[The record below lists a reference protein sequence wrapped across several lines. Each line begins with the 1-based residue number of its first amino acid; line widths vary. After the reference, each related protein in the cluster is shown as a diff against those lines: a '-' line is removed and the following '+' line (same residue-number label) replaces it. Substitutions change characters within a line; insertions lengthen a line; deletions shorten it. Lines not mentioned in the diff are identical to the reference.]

1 MKFGLKKRSNS
12 LDLGTI
18 RFLKYILLLILLW
31 QSYVFAQEPV
41 QKSSISIRQ
50 AKSPLPSPGEAK
62 KPVKD
67 LLAVSKKDSIASD
80 SLKLQTKGDDFDA
93 EVEYKADGKITIN
106 NTANKIYMYK
116 NGQVKYK
123 DIELTAD
130 YIELNRDSN
139 LIHATGKPDSTGA
152 IVGKPVFKQ
161 GQQEFEADEIR
172 YNFLTKKGIV
182 YGVVTEQEGG
192 FIQSGKTKLMNDSTY
207 NMKDGKY
214 TTCDAEHPHFY
225 LQMTKAKV
233 LSNKKIVT
241 GPAYLVVEDLP
252 IYFLFIP
259 FGFFPNSPKYSSGF
273 LMPTY
278 GDEIN
283 RGFFLRDMGYY
294 WAANDYFDLAL
305 RGDIF
310 SKGSRGI
317 KMHTNYRLRY
327 KFSGGLDINFYKNVF
342 GDKGLPDY
350 KIQNDFAITW
360 NHSMDSKASPNQTF
374 SASVN
379 FSTSQY
385 DQNNSYSLQNYLTNT
400 KQSSISYSRRW
411 ENTPFAMSANFRHS
425 QNSRDTTIN
434 LTLPQMTFS
443 VNRMYPFKSK
453 NSSGKEKW
461 YEKIGMS
468 YNFDMQNSINTK
480 EYKLFG
486 SNLTKDWQNG
496 IKQSIPIS
504 TSFKALKFITVSPS
518 FNYNERWY
526 TQQIRKAFDPVKKMV
541 VTTDTIFGF
550 TRDFDYS
557 VSVGASTKIY
567 GDFMPRNPKS
577 NIVGIRHVMTP
588 SISFSMQ
595 PDFSNPGYGMYGNI
609 EYFDDKGRPVSLRYP
624 YHEGA
629 IYGTAGAGR
638 SGSIGLNLNNT
649 LEMKMLNRSDTTSK
663 EKYKKIKL
671 LDQFSISSS
680 YNLAA
685 DSLNLSNI
693 NITARTKVAG
703 IDVNM
708 GAIMDPYAY
717 ENGHLINVFEF
728 AKTKKLARLTSANM
742 SFGYSFKS
750 KSKEEEN
757 QKTASA
763 GTDGK
768 PAEKS
773 EDQKI
778 IDNARKNYPDIPEYA
793 DFSIPWDFRFDYSL
807 RYSKPN
813 PVANPSVNQTVEFNG
828 NISLTKNWQIGF
840 SSGLDIQKMEVS
852 FTQFNVFRDMHCF
865 QMSLNL
871 VPFGYRQS
879 YSFTIRATAAMLQD
893 LKLSKQESFYDKQQY

>member
-1 MKFGLKKRSNS
+1 MR
-12 LDLGTI
+12 TI
-18 RFLKYILLLILLW
+18 RLLKYAFSIILIW
-31 QSYVFAQEPV
+31 QSSIFAQEPV
-41 QKSSISIRQ
+41 QARKELKRQ
-50 AKSPLPSPGEAK
+50 SKSPSILPKEEK
-62 KPVKD
+62 KN
-67 LLAVSKKDSIASD
+67 VSNSAITTKKDSIALD
-80 SLKLQTKGDDFDA
+80 SLKVPQSSDDFDA
-93 EVEYKADGKITIN
+93 LVEYTADGKITIN
-106 NTANKIYMYK
+106 NSANKIYMYK
-116 NGQVKYK
+116 NAQVKYK
-123 DIELTAD
+123 DIELKAD
-130 YIELNRDSN
+130 FIELNRDSN
-139 LIHATGKPDSTGA
+139 LVHAMGKPDSTGT
-152 IVGKPVFKQ
+152 IVGKPIFKQ
-161 GQQEFEADEIR
+161 GEQEFEADELR
-172 YNFLTKKGIV
+172 YNFQTKKGIV

-192 FIQSGKTKLMNDSTY
+192 FIHSGKTKLMNDSTY
-207 NMKDGKY
+207 NMRDGKY

-241 GPAYLVVEDLP
+241 GPAYLVVEDIP

-294 WAANDYFDLAL
+294 WAANDYFDVAL

-327 KFSGGLDINFYKNVF
+327 KFSGGFDVNFYKNVF

-360 NHSMDSKASPNQTF
+360 NHSMDTKASPNQTF

-385 DQNNSYSLQNYLTNT
+385 DQNNSYTTQNYLTNT
-400 KQSSISYSRRW
+400 KQSSIAYTKRW
-411 ENTPFAMSANFRHS
+411 ENSPFSMSANLRHS

-434 LTLPQMTFS
+434 LTFPQLTFT
-443 VNRMYPFKSK
+443 VNRFYPFKSK

-461 YEKIGMS
+461 YQKIGINYS
-468 YNFDMQNSINTK
+468 FDMQNSINTK
-480 EYKLFG
+480 EYNLMH
-486 SNLTKDWQNG
+486 SNLSKDWQNG
-496 IKQSIPIS
+496 VKHSIPIS
-504 TSFKALKFITVSPS
+504 TSFKALKFITISPS
-518 FNYNERWY
+518 INYNERWY
-526 TQQIRKAFDPVKKMV
+526 TSQIRKRYNEATKSIV
-541 VTTDTIFGF
+541 VSDTIYGF

-557 VSVGASTKIY
+557 VSLGASTKLY
-567 GDFMPRNPKS
+567 GDYTPLNPKS
-577 NIVGIRHVMTP
+577 NIKGIRHVMTP
-588 SISFSMQ
+588 SLSFGIQ
-595 PDFSNPGYGMYGNI
+595 PDFSNPGYGMYGNV
-609 EYFDDKGRPVSLRYP
+609 EYYDEKGRPVSFRYP

-629 IYGTAGAGR
+629 VYGTAGAGR
-638 SGSIGLNLNNT
+638 SGSIGFNLGNT
-649 LEMKMLNRSDTTSK
+649 LEMKVLNLNDTVSK
-663 EKYKKIKL
+663 EKYKKVRI
-671 LDQFSISSS
+671 LDQLSLATS

-693 NITARTKVAG
+693 NLSARTKVAG

-708 GAIMDPYAY
+708 GAIMDPYAF
-717 ENGHLINVFEF
+717 ENGHLVNVFEF
-728 AKTKKLARLTSANM
+728 SRTKKLARLTSANL
-742 SFGYSFKS
+742 SFGYAFKS
-750 KSKEEEN
+750 KSKDEN
-757 QKTASA
+757 
-763 GTDGK
+763 GTEKQLGKDGK
-768 PAEKS
+768 PLEKS

-778 IDNARKNYPDIPEYA
+778 IDNTRKNYPDIPEYA

-807 RYSKPN
+807 RYSRPN
-813 PVANPSVNQTVEFNG
+813 PSQSPTINQTVEFNG
-828 NISLTKNWQIGF
+828 NVSLTKNWQIGF

-852 FTQFNVFRDMHCF
+852 FTQFNLFRDLHCF

-893 LKLSKQESFYDKQQY
+893 LKLSKRESFYDNPNY

>member
-1 MKFGLKKRSNS
+1 M
-12 LDLGTI
+12 
-18 RFLKYILLLILLW
+18 ILFW
-31 QSYVFAQEPV
+31 QSLVIAQEPV
-41 QKSSISIRQ
+41 QKRNLRNSQ
-50 AKSPLPSPGEAK
+50 AKPTLGFTDSSRKVVRDSLTVAK
-62 KPVKD
+62 QDSVTAD
-67 LLAVSKKDSIASD
+67 STNIKKDSE
-80 SLKLQTKGDDFDA
+80 DFDA
-93 EVEYKADGKITIN
+93 EVEYKADGKITFFN
-106 NTANKIYMYK
+106 SANKIFMNK
-116 NGQVKYK
+116 NAQVKYK

-130 YIELNRDSN
+130 YIELNKDSN
-139 LIHATGKPDSTGA
+139 LVYACGKPDSTGT
-152 IVGKPVFKQ
+152 IVGKPIFKQ
-161 GQQEFEADEIR
+161 GQQEFEADQIR

-192 FIQSGKTKLMNDSTY
+192 FIHSGKTKLVNDSTY
-207 NMKDGKY
+207 NLKDGKY

-294 WAANDYFDLAL
+294 WAANDYFDVAL

-310 SKGSRGI
+310 SKGSRGL
-317 KMHTNYRLRY
+317 KVHSNYRLRY

-360 NHSMDSKASPNQTF
+360 SHSMDSKASPNQTF

-379 FSTSQY
+379 FSSSQY
-385 DQNNSYSLQNYLTNT
+385 DQNNAYSTQNYLTNT
-400 KQSSISYSRRW
+400 KQSSVSYTKRW
-411 ENTPFAMSANFRHS
+411 ENSPFTMSANLRHS

-434 LTLPQMTFS
+434 LTLPQMTFN
-443 VNRMYPFKSK
+443 VNRLYPFKSK
-453 NSSGKEKW
+453 NASGKEKW
-461 YEKIGMS
+461 YQKIGMS
-468 YNFDMQNSINTK
+468 YSFDMQNSINTK

-486 SNLTKDWQNG
+486 SSLTKDWQNG
-496 IKQSIPIS
+496 VKQSIPVS
-504 TSFKALKFITVSPS
+504 TSFKLLKFITVSPS

-526 TQQIRKAFDPVKKMV
+526 TQQIRKAYDPIKKIV
-541 VTTDTIFGF
+541 EITDTLNGF

-557 VSVGASTKIY
+557 ISVGASTKMY
-567 GDFMPRNPKS
+567 GDYLPLNPKS
-577 NIVGIRHVMTP
+577 NIKGIRHVMTP
-588 SISFSMQ
+588 SVSFSLQ

-638 SGSIGLNLNNT
+638 SGSIGFSLNNT
-649 LEMKMLNRSDTTSK
+649 LEMKMLNNNDTASK
-663 EKYKKIKL
+663 EKYRKVKL
-671 LDQFSISSS
+671 LDQLSLSTS

-693 NITARTKVAG
+693 NLTARTKVAG
-703 IDVNM
+703 VDVNM
-708 GAIMDPYAY
+708 GAIMDPYVF
-717 ENGHLINVFEF
+717 ENGHLINVYEF
-728 AKTKKLARLTSANM
+728 ARSRKLARLTSANL
-742 SFGYSFKS
+742 SFGYGFKS
-750 KSKEEEN
+750 KSKEDKAKEN
-757 QKTASA
+757 QVLGK
-763 GTDGK
+763 DGK
-768 PAEKS
+768 PIEKS

-778 IDNARKNYPDIPEYA
+778 IDNARKNFPDIPEYA
-793 DFSIPWDFRFDYSL
+793 DFSLPWDIRFDYSM
-807 RYSKPN
+807 RYSRPN
-813 PVANPSVNQTVEFNG
+813 PTVSPTINQTVEFNG
-828 NISLTKNWQIGF
+828 NVNLTKNWQIGF

-852 FTQFNVFRDMHCF
+852 FTQFNIFRDMHCF
-865 QMSLNL
+865 QMSLNI

-893 LKLSKQESFYDKQQY
+893 LKLSKQDSFYDKQR

>member
-1 MKFGLKKRSNS
+1 MDIRNKKRSRH
-12 LDLGTI
+12 LDLSTI
-18 RFLKYILLLILLW
+18 RIFKYTILLILFW
-31 QSYVFAQEPV
+31 QAFAFAQKPI
-41 QKSSISIRQ
+41 QKGGTGIRENTSTQ
-50 AKSPLPSPGEAK
+50 RQSKDVNK
-62 KPVKD
+62 TVKD
-67 LLAVSKKDSIASD
+67 SLSVSKKDSIKSD
-80 SLKLQTKGDDFDA
+80 SLKIKGIDNDFDA

-106 NTANKIYMYK
+106 NSANKIFMYK
-116 NGQVKYK
+116 NAQVKYK

-139 LIHATGKPDSTGA
+139 LIHATGKPDSTGT
-152 IVGKPVFKQ
+152 IVGKPLFKQ
-161 GQQEFEADEIR
+161 GDQEFEADAIR

-192 FIQSGKTKLMNDSTY
+192 FIHSGKTKLVNDSTY

-241 GPAYLVVEDLP
+241 GPAYLVVEDMP

-294 WAANDYFDLAL
+294 WAANDYFDVAL

-310 SKGSRGI
+310 SKGSRGL
-317 KMHTNYRLRY
+317 KLHTNYRLRY
-327 KFSGGLDINFYKNVF
+327 KFSGGLDVNFYKNVF

-374 SASVN
+374 TASVN

-385 DQNNSYSLQNYLTNT
+385 DQNNAYSTQNYLTNT
-400 KQSSISYSRRW
+400 KQSSVSYSKRW
-411 ENTPFAMSANFRHS
+411 ENSPFTMSANFRHS

-434 LTLPQMTFS
+434 LSLPQLTFN
-443 VNRMYPFKSK
+443 VNRINPFKSK
-453 NSSGKEKW
+453 NATGREKW
-461 YEKIGMS
+461 YQKIGMS
-468 YNFDMQNSINTK
+468 YSFDMQNSINTK
-480 EYKLFG
+480 EYKLFS

-496 IKQSIPIS
+496 VKHSIPLS

-518 FNYNERWY
+518 VNYNERWY
-526 TQQIRKAFDPVKKMV
+526 TQQIRKAYDPVKKMV
-541 VTTDTIFGF
+541 TVSDTIFGF
-550 TRDFDYS
+550 TRDYDYS

-567 GDFMPRNPKS
+567 GTYMPRNPKS
-577 NIVGIRHVMTP
+577 NIKGIRHLMTP
-588 SISFSMQ
+588 SLSFSLQ

-609 EYFDDKGRPVSLRYP
+609 EYFDEKGRPVSLRYP
-624 YHEGA
+624 YHEGG
-629 IYGTAGAGR
+629 IYGVASSGR
-638 SGSIGLNLNNT
+638 SGSIGFNLNNT
-649 LEMKMLNRSDTTSK
+649 VEMKMLNTNDTLSK
-663 EKYKKIKL
+663 EKYKKVKL
-671 LDQFSISSS
+671 LDQLTFSTS

-693 NITARTKVAG
+693 NISARTKLAG
-703 IDVNM
+703 VDVNM
-708 GAIMDPYAY
+708 GAIMDPYVF

-728 AKTKKLARLTSANM
+728 ARSKKLARLTSANL

-750 KSKEEEN
+750 ASKEDKEKQVQGAN
-757 QKTASA
+757 AGKTL
-763 GTDGK
+763 
-768 PAEKS
+768 EKS
-773 EDQKI
+773 PEQKI
-778 IDNARKNYPDIPEYA
+778 IDDARKNYPDIPEYA
-793 DFSIPWDFRFDYSL
+793 EFSLPWDFRFDYSL
-807 RYSKPN
+807 RYSRPN
-813 PVANPSVNQTVEFNG
+813 PTVAPTINQTVEFNG

-852 FTQFNVFRDMHCF
+852 FTQFNLFRDMHCF
-865 QMSLNL
+865 QMSLNV

-893 LKLSKQESFYDKQQY
+893 LKLSKQDSFYDKQRY

>member
-1 MKFGLKKRSNS
+1 VQNRNAANGL
-12 LDLGTI
+12 T
-18 RFLKYILLLILLW
+18 
-31 QSYVFAQEPV
+31 
-41 QKSSISIRQ
+41 KSSPPLS
-50 AKSPLPSPGEAK
+50 AASPK
-62 KPVKD
+62 
-67 LLAVSKKDSIASD
+67 AVRD
-80 SLKLQTKGDDFDA
+80 SLPVLKRDTTRLDSLGSRQNKEDFDA
-93 EVEYKADGKITIN
+93 EVDYKAEGKITIN
-106 NTANKIYMYK
+106 NSQNKIFMYK
-116 NGQVKYK
+116 KAQVKYK

-139 LIHATGKPDSTGA
+139 IVHATGKPDSTGM
-152 IVGKPVFKQ
+152 IVGKPIFKQ
-161 GQQEFEADEIR
+161 GEQEFEADEIK

-192 FIQSGKTKLMNDSTY
+192 YIHSGKTKLVNDSTY
-207 NMKDGKY
+207 NLKEGKY

-241 GPAYLVVEDLP
+241 GPAYLVVEDVP

-259 FGFFPNSPKYSSGF
+259 FGFFPNSPTYSSGF

-294 WAANDYFDLAL
+294 WAANDYFDVAL
-305 RGDIF
+305 RADIY
-310 SKGSRGI
+310 SKGSRGL
-317 KMHTNYRLRY
+317 KLHTNYTARY
-327 KFSGGLDINFYKNVF
+327 RFSGGLDINFYKNVF

-350 KIQNDFAITW
+350 RTQNDFAITW
-360 NHSMDSKASPNQTF
+360 NHSLDSKASPSQTF

-385 DQNNSYSLQNYLTNT
+385 DQNNAYTTQNYLTNT
-400 KQSSISYSRRW
+400 KQSSVSYTKRW
-411 ENTPFAMSANFRHS
+411 ENSPFAMSANFRHS
-425 QNSRDTTIN
+425 QNSRDTTIS

-443 VNRMYPFKSK
+443 VNRFNPFKSK
-453 NSSGKEKW
+453 NASGKEKW
-461 YEKIGMS
+461 YQKIGMS

-480 EYKLFG
+480 EYKLFET
-486 SNLTKDWQNG
+486 SLTRDWQNG
-496 IKQSIPIS
+496 IKHSIPIS

-518 FNYNERWY
+518 VNYNERWY
-526 TQQIRKAFDPVKKMV
+526 TQQIRKGYDPVKKIV
-541 VTTDTIFGF
+541 EITDTLHGF

-557 VSVGASTKIY
+557 ISVGASTKFY

-577 NIVGIRHVMTP
+577 KIVGIRHVMTP
-588 SISFSMQ
+588 SLSFSLQ

-609 EYFDDKGRPVSLRYP
+609 EYFDEQGRPVSLRYP

-638 SGSIGLNLNNT
+638 SGSIGFNLNNT
-649 LEMKMLNRSDTTSK
+649 LEMKMLNTNDTLSK
-663 EKYKKIKL
+663 EKYKKVKL
-671 LDQFSISSS
+671 LDQFSLSTS

-693 NITARTKVAG
+693 NISARTKVG
-703 IDVNM
+703 GVDVNM
-708 GAIMDPYAY
+708 GAIMDPYVF
-717 ENGHLINVFEF
+717 ENGHLINVYEF
-728 AKTKKLARLTSANM
+728 QRNKKLARLTSANM

-750 KSKEEEN
+750 KTKEELAKETSGAAGKDGKLL
-757 QKTASA
+757 QKT
-763 GTDGK
+763 
-768 PAEKS
+768 E
-773 EDQKI
+773 EQKI
-778 IDNARKNYPDIPEYA
+778 IDNARKNYPNIPEYQ
-793 DFSIPWDFRFDYSL
+793 DFSIPWDFSFNYSM
-807 RYSKPN
+807 RYSRPN
-813 PVANPSVNQTVEFNG
+813 PATKATINQTVEFSG
-828 NISLTKNWQIGF
+828 NVSLTKNWQIGF

-893 LKLSKQESFYDKQQY
+893 LKLSKQDSFYDRQQF

>member
-1 MKFGLKKRSNS
+1 MQAISPLLSAKEIPKSVRDSLLVIKRN
-12 LDLGTI
+12 
-18 RFLKYILLLILLW
+18 
-31 QSYVFAQEPV
+31 
-41 QKSSISIRQ
+41 SISTDSLRI
-50 AKSPLPSPGEAK
+50 K
-62 KPVKD
+62 KP
-67 LLAVSKKDSIASD
+67 
-80 SLKLQTKGDDFDA
+80 TEDFDA
-93 EVEYKADGKITIN
+93 IVEYKADGKVTIN
-106 NTANKIYMYK
+106 NSLNKIFMYK
-116 NGQVKYK
+116 NAQVKYK

-130 YIELNRDSN
+130 FIELNRDSN
-139 LIHATGKPDSTGA
+139 LIHATGRPDSTGT
-152 IVGKPVFKQ
+152 IIGKPLFKQ
-161 GQQEFEADEIR
+161 AQQEFQADEIR

-192 FIQSGKTKLMNDSTY
+192 YIQSGKTKLVNDSTY

-241 GPAYLVVEDLP
+241 GPAYLVVEDVP

-294 WAANDYFDLAL
+294 WAANDYFDVAV

-310 SKGSRGI
+310 TKGSRGVKI
-317 KMHTNYRLRY
+317 HTNYRLRY
-327 KFSGGLDINFYKNVF
+327 KFSGGFDVNFYKNVF

-360 NHSMDSKASPNQTF
+360 NHSLDSKASPNSTF

-385 DQNNSYSLQNYLTNT
+385 DQNNAITTQNYLTNT

-411 ENTPFAMSANFRHS
+411 ENSPFSMSANFRHS

-434 LTLPQMTFS
+434 LSLPQMTFT
-443 VNRMYPFKSK
+443 VNRFYPFLAKSYT
-453 NSSGKEKW
+453 GKERW
-461 YEKIGMS
+461 YQKIGMS
-468 YNFDMQNSINTK
+468 YSFDMQNSINTK
-480 EYKLFG
+480 EYNLF
-486 SNLTKDWQNG
+486 SSSLTRDWQNG
-496 IKQSIPIS
+496 IKHSIPVS
-504 TSFKALKFITVSPS
+504 TSFKMLKFITVSPS
-518 FNYNERWY
+518 ASYNERWY
-526 TQQIRKAFDPVKKMV
+526 TKQIRKAYNQEKKMV
-541 VTTDTIFGF
+541 EVSDTIYGF
-550 TRDFDYS
+550 TRDYDYS

-567 GDFMPRNPKS
+567 GNFMVRNPKS
-577 NIVGIRHVMTP
+577 KIKQIRHVMTP
-588 SISFSMQ
+588 SLTFSLQ
-595 PDFSNPGYGMYGNI
+595 PDFSAPGYGMYGNI
-609 EYFDDKGRPVSLRYP
+609 EYFDSQGNPVSLRYP
-624 YHEGA
+624 YHEGGV
-629 IYGTAGAGR
+629 YGTASSGK
-638 SGSIGLNLNNT
+638 SGSIGFNMNNNI
-649 LEMKMLNRSDTTSK
+649 EMKVLNTNDTLSK

-671 LDQFSISSS
+671 LDQLTFSTS

-693 NITARTKVAG
+693 NISARTKVAG
-703 IDVNM
+703 VDINM
-708 GAIMDPYAY
+708 GAIADPYVY
-717 ENGHLINVFEF
+717 ENGHLINVYQF
-728 AKTKKLARLTSANM
+728 AKNGKPARLTSANL
-742 SFGYSFKS
+742 SFGYAFKS
-750 KSKEEEN
+750 KSKDDQANKLPVGGKQTKPLE
-757 QKTASA
+757 KT
-763 GTDGK
+763 
-768 PAEKS
+768 
-773 EDQKI
+773 EDQKVI
-778 IDNARKNYPDIPEYA
+778 EAARKNYPDIPEYA

-807 RYSKPN
+807 RYSRPD
-813 PVANPSVNQTVEFNG
+813 PVASPTINQTVEFSG
-828 NISLTKNWQIGF
+828 NVSLTKNWQIGF

-852 FTQFNVFRDMHCF
+852 FTQFNLFRDLHCF

-893 LKLSKQESFYDKQQY
+893 LKLTKQNSFYDKQTQ

>member
-1 MKFGLKKRSNS
+1 MS
-12 LDLGTI
+12 TI
-18 RFLKYILLLILLW
+18 RFIKYTFLLILIW
-31 QSYVFAQEPV
+31 QSIVFAQEPV
-41 QKSSISIRQ
+41 TSKRNIKRQLNSSLLSTKGDTKSVIDS
-50 AKSPLPSPGEAK
+50 LT
-62 KPVKD
+62 V
-67 LLAVSKKDSIASD
+67 LKKDSASLD
-80 SLKLQTKGDDFDA
+80 SLNLKKNSDDFDA
-93 EVEYKADGKITIN
+93 QVDYTADGKILFFN
-106 NTANKIYMYK
+106 SANKIFMYK
-116 NGQVKYK
+116 NAKVKYK
-123 DIELTAD
+123 DIELSAD
-130 YIELNRDSN
+130 FIELNKDSN
-139 LIHATGKPDSTGA
+139 LVHATGKPDSTGT

-161 GQQEFEADEIR
+161 GEQEFEADEIK

-192 FIQSGKTKLMNDSTY
+192 FIHSGKTKLMNDSTY
-207 NMKDGKY
+207 NLKDGKY

-241 GPAYLVVEDLP
+241 GPAYLVLEDIP

-259 FGFFPNSPKYSSGF
+259 FGFFPNSPTYSSGF

-294 WAANDYFDLAL
+294 WAANDYFDVAL

-360 NHSMDSKASPNQTF
+360 NHSMDSKASPNQSF

-385 DQNNSYSLQNYLTNT
+385 DQNNSYTTQNYLTNT
-400 KQSSISYSRRW
+400 KQSSVSYTKRW
-411 ENTPFAMSANFRHS
+411 ENTPFAMSANLRHS

-434 LTLPQMTFS
+434 LTLPQMTFN
-443 VNRMYPFKSK
+443 VNRLYPFKSK
-453 NSSGKEKW
+453 NSSGPEKW
-461 YEKIGMS
+461 YQKIGMS
-468 YNFDMQNSINTK
+468 YSFDMQNSINTK
-480 EYKLFG
+480 EYKLMH
-486 SNLTKDWQNG
+486 SNLARDWQG
-496 IKQSIPIS
+496 GVKHSIPIS
-504 TSFKALKFITVSPS
+504 TSFKLFNYITVSPS
-518 FNYNERWY
+518 VNYNERWY
-526 TQQIRKAFDPVKKMV
+526 SSQIRKAYDPVKKMV
-541 VTTDTIFGF
+541 YVSDTIYGF

-557 VSVGASTKIY
+557 VSLGASTKIY
-567 GDFMPRNPKS
+567 GTFLPRNTKS
-577 NIVGIRHVMTP
+577 NIKGIRHMMTP
-588 SISFSMQ
+588 TISFSMQ
-595 PDFSNPGYGMYGNI
+595 PDFSNPSFGMYGNV
-609 EYFDDKGRPVSLRYP
+609 EYFDDRGNPVSLRYP
-624 YHEGA
+624 HHEGA

-638 SGSIGLNLNNT
+638 SGSIGLSLGNT
-649 LEMKMLNRSDTTSK
+649 LEMKRLNSNDTTSK
-663 EKYKKIKL
+663 EKYKIVKL
-671 LDQFSISSS
+671 IDQLSLATS

-693 NITARTKVAG
+693 NLTARTKVAG

-708 GAIMDPYAY
+708 GAIMDPYAF
-717 ENGHLINVFEF
+717 ENGHLVNVFEF
-728 AKTKKLARLTSANM
+728 ARTKKLARLTSANL

-750 KSKEEEN
+750 KSKEEN
-757 QKTASA
+757 KQAQPGVGK
-763 GTDGK
+763 DGK
-768 PAEKS
+768 PLEKS

-778 IDNARKNYPDIPEYA
+778 IENTRKNYPDIPEYA

-807 RYSKPN
+807 RYSRPN
-813 PVANPSVNQTVEFNG
+813 PVEKPQVNQTVEFNG
-828 NISLTKNWQIGF
+828 NINLTKGWQIGF

-852 FTQFNVFRDMHCF
+852 FTQFNIFRDMHCF

-893 LKLSKQESFYDKQQY
+893 LKLSKRESFYDRQQY

>member
-1 MKFGLKKRSNS
+1 MLDSLNLKKTN
-12 LDLGTI
+12 
-18 RFLKYILLLILLW
+18 
-31 QSYVFAQEPV
+31 E
-41 QKSSISIRQ
+41 
-50 AKSPLPSPGEAK
+50 
-62 KPVKD
+62 
-67 LLAVSKKDSIASD
+67 
-80 SLKLQTKGDDFDA
+80 DFDA
-93 EVEYKADGKITIN
+93 EVEYKADGRITFFN
-106 NTANKIYMYK
+106 SANKIFMNK
-116 NGQVKYK
+116 NAQVKYK

-130 YIELNRDSN
+130 YIELNKDSN
-139 LIHATGKPDSTGA
+139 LVHATGKPDSTGT

-161 GQQEFEADEIR
+161 GEQEFEADEIR

-182 YGVVTEQEGG
+182 YGVVTEQQGG
-192 FIQSGKTKLMNDSTY
+192 FIHSGKTKLMNDSTY
-207 NMKDGKY
+207 NLKDGRY

-259 FGFFPNSPKYSSGF
+259 FGFFPNSPTYSSGF

-278 GDEIN
+278 GDEVN

-294 WAANDYFDLAL
+294 WAANDYFDVAL

-317 KMHTNYRLRY
+317 KLHTNYRLRY
-327 KFSGGLDINFYKNVF
+327 KFSGGLDINYYKNVF

-385 DQNNSYSLQNYLTNT
+385 DQNNAYTTQNYLTNT
-400 KQSSISYSRRW
+400 KQSSISYTRRW
-411 ENTPFAMSANFRHS
+411 ENSPYSMSANLRHS
-425 QNSRDTTIN
+425 QNSRDTTIS
-434 LTLPQMTFS
+434 LTLPQMTFN
-443 VNRMYPFKSK
+443 VNRFYPFKPQSF
-453 NSSGKEKW
+453 SGKEKW
-461 YEKIGMS
+461 FHKIGVS
-468 YNFDMQNSINTK
+468 YSFDMQNSINTK
-480 EYKLFG
+480 EYNLFN
-486 SNLTKDWQNG
+486 SNLTKDWQSG
-496 IKQSIPIS
+496 IKQSIPVS
-504 TSFKALKFITVSPS
+504 TSFKMLKFITVSPS

-526 TQQIRKAFDPVKKMV
+526 SSQIRKSYNPVSGQV
-541 VTTDTIFGF
+541 FVSDTIYGF

-567 GDFMPRNPKS
+567 GNFMPLNQKS
-577 NIVGIRHVMTP
+577 NIKGIRHVMTP
-588 SISFSMQ
+588 SLSFSMQ
-595 PDFSNPGYGMYGNI
+595 PDFSNPGYGMYGTV
-609 EYFDDKGRPVSLRYP
+609 EYYDAQGRPVSLRYP

-638 SGSIGLNLNNT
+638 SGSIGFNLGNT
-649 LEMKMLNRSDTTSK
+649 LEMKMLNVDDTLSK
-663 EKYKKIKL
+663 EKYKKVKL
-671 LDQFSISSS
+671 LDQLSLSTS

-693 NITARTKVAG
+693 NLSGRTKVAG

-708 GAIMDPYAY
+708 GAILDPYAF
-717 ENGHLINVFEF
+717 EDGHLINVFEF
-728 AKTKKLARLTSANM
+728 ARSHKLARLTSANM
-742 SFGYSFKS
+742 SFGYAFKS
-750 KSKEEEN
+750 KSKEDLN
-757 QKTASA
+757 KAKTALDK
-763 GTDGK
+763 DGK
-768 PAEKS
+768 PVPKS
-773 EDQKI
+773 EDQKV

-793 DFSIPWDFRFDYSL
+793 NFEIPWDFRFDYSL

-813 PVANPSVNQTVEFNG
+813 PSAASTINQTVEFSG
-828 NISLTKNWQIGF
+828 NVSLTKKWQIGF

-852 FTQFNVFRDMHCF
+852 FTQFNIFRDMHCF

-879 YSFTIRATAAMLQD
+879 YSFTIHATAAMLQD
-893 LKLSKQESFYDKQQY
+893 LKLSKRESFYDKQTY

>member
-50 AKSPLPSPGEAK
+50 AKSPLSSPGEAK

-252 IYFLFIP
+252 IYFIFIP

-757 QKTASA
+757 QKTAAA

>member
-1 MKFGLKKRSNS
+1 LS
-12 LDLGTI
+12 TI
-18 RFLKYILLLILLW
+18 RFIKYTFLLILIW
-31 QSYVFAQEPV
+31 QSLVFAQGPV
-41 QKSSISIRQ
+41 SGKRNTKRQSITSLPTQKGDK
-50 AKSPLPSPGEAK
+50 KS
-62 KPVKD
+62 VKD
-67 LLAVSKKDSIASD
+67 SLTVLKKDSVKLD
-80 SLKLQTKGDDFDA
+80 SLHIEKNSDDFDA
-93 EVEYKADGKITIN
+93 QVDYTADGKILFFN
-106 NTANKIYMYK
+106 SANKIFMYK
-116 NGQVKYK
+116 NAKVKYK

-130 YIELNRDSN
+130 YIELNKDSN
-139 LIHATGKPDSTGA
+139 LVHATGKPDSTGT

-161 GQQEFEADEIR
+161 GEQEFEADEIK

-192 FIQSGKTKLMNDSTY
+192 FIHSGKTKLMNDSTY
-207 NMKDGKY
+207 NLKDGKY

-241 GPAYLVVEDLP
+241 GPAYLVLEDIP

-259 FGFFPNSPKYSSGF
+259 FGFFPNSPTYSSGF

-294 WAANDYFDLAL
+294 WAANDYFDVAL

-317 KMHTNYRLRY
+317 KMHTNYKLRY

-360 NHSMDSKASPNQTF
+360 NHSMDSKASPNQSF

-385 DQNNSYSLQNYLTNT
+385 DQNNSYTTQNYLTNT
-400 KQSSISYSRRW
+400 KQSSISYTKRW
-411 ENTPFAMSANFRHS
+411 ENSPFSMSANLRHS

-434 LTLPQMTFS
+434 LTLPQMTFN
-443 VNRMYPFKSK
+443 VNRLYPFKSK
-453 NSSGKEKW
+453 NSSGPEKW
-461 YEKIGMS
+461 YQKIGLS
-468 YNFDMQNSINTK
+468 YSFDMQNSINTK
-480 EYKLFG
+480 EYKLMHT
-486 SNLTKDWQNG
+486 NLARDWQSG
-496 IKQSIPIS
+496 VKHSIPIS
-504 TSFKALKFITVSPS
+504 TSFKALKFITISPS
-518 FNYNERWY
+518 VNYNERWY
-526 TQQIRKAFDPVKKMV
+526 MSQIRKAYDPAKKLV
-541 VTTDTIFGF
+541 YVSDTIYGF

-567 GDFMPRNPKS
+567 GNFLPLNPKS
-577 NIVGIRHVMTP
+577 NIKGIRHTITP
-588 SISFSMQ
+588 TISFSMQ
-595 PDFSNPGYGMYGNI
+595 PDFSNPSYGMYGNI
-609 EYFDDKGRPVSLRYP
+609 EYFDDKGNPVSLRYP
-624 YHEGA
+624 HHEGG

-638 SGSIGLNLNNT
+638 SGSIGLNIGNI
-649 LEMKMLNRSDTTSK
+649 LEMKMLNTNDTTSK
-663 EKYKKIKL
+663 DKYKKIKL
-671 LDQFSISSS
+671 IDQLSLATS

-693 NITARTKVAG
+693 NLTARTKVAG
-703 IDVNM
+703 IDINM
-708 GAIMDPYAY
+708 GAIMDPYAF
-717 ENGHLINVFEF
+717 ENGHLVNVFEF
-728 AKTKKLARLTSANM
+728 ARTRKLARLTSANL

-750 KSKEEEN
+750 KSEDEN
-757 QKTASA
+757 KQLKP
-763 GTDGK
+763 GIGKDGK
-768 PAEKS
+768 PLEKT
-773 EDQKI
+773 EDQKMI
-778 IDNARKNYPDIPEYA
+778 ENTRKNYPEIPEYV
-793 DFSIPWDFRFDYSL
+793 DFNIPWNLTFNYSL

-813 PVANPSVNQTVEFNG
+813 PIMAPTINQTVEFSG
-828 NISLTKNWQIGF
+828 DLKLTKGWDVGF

-852 FTQFNVFRDMHCF
+852 FTQFNIFRDMHCF

-893 LKLSKQESFYDKQQY
+893 LKLSKRESFYDRQQY

>member
-252 IYFLFIP
+252 IYFIFIP

-486 SNLTKDWQNG
+486 SSLTKDWQNG

>member
-1 MKFGLKKRSNS
+1 M
-12 LDLGTI
+12 GTI
-18 RFLKYILLLILLW
+18 RFFKYILLLILFW
-31 QSYVFAQEPV
+31 QSLIFAQEPV
-41 QKSSISIRQ
+41 QNRGIRNRQKKSVSNSPRGIRKT
-50 AKSPLPSPGEAK
+50 ANDSLT
-62 KPVKD
+62 V
-67 LLAVSKKDSIASD
+67 LKKDSVALD
-80 SLKLQTKGDDFDA
+80 SLKLKKNDDDFDA
-93 EVEYKADGKITIN
+93 EVEYTADGKITIN
-106 NTANKIYMYK
+106 NSANKIYMYK
-116 NGQVKYK
+116 NAQVKYK
-123 DIELTAD
+123 DIELNAD

-139 LIHATGKPDSTGA
+139 LIHATGKPDSTGT
-152 IVGKPVFKQ
+152 IVGKPIFKQ
-161 GQQEFEADEIR
+161 GSQEFEADEIR
-172 YNFLTKKGIV
+172 YNFQTKKGIV

-192 FIQSGKTKLMNDSTY
+192 FIHSAKTKLVNDSTY
-207 NMKDGKY
+207 NLKDGKY

-294 WAANDYFDLAL
+294 WAANDYFDVAL
-305 RGDIF
+305 RADIF

-327 KFSGGLDINFYKNVF
+327 KFSGGFDVNYYKNVF
-342 GDKGLPDY
+342 GDKGLSDY
-350 KIQNDFAITW
+350 RVQNDFAITW
-360 NHSMDSKASPNQTF
+360 NHSLDSKASPSQTF

-385 DQNNSYSLQNYLTNT
+385 DQNNAYTTQNYLTNT
-400 KQSSISYSRRW
+400 KQSSISYTKRW
-411 ENTPFAMSANFRHS
+411 ENSPFTMSANFRHS
-425 QNSRDTTIN
+425 QNSRDTTIS
-434 LTLPQMTFS
+434 LTLPQMTFN
-443 VNRMYPFKSK
+443 VNRLYPFKSK
-453 NSSGKEKW
+453 NSTGKERW
-461 YEKIGMS
+461 YHKIGMS
-468 YNFDMQNSINTK
+468 YSFDMQNSINTK
-480 EYKLFG
+480 EYELFG
-486 SNLTKDWQNG
+486 SSLTKDWQNG
-496 IKQSIPIS
+496 IKQSIPLS

-518 FNYNERWY
+518 INYNERWY
-526 TQQIRKAFDPVKKMV
+526 TSQIRKKYDPIKKMV
-541 VTTDTIFGF
+541 EVSDTIYGF

-557 VSVGASTKIY
+557 VSIGASTKLY
-567 GDFMPRNPKS
+567 GNFMPLNPKS
-577 NIVGIRHVMTP
+577 NIKGIRHVMTP

-609 EYFDDKGRPVSLRYP
+609 EYFDDQGRPVSLRYP

-638 SGSIGLNLNNT
+638 SGSIGFNLGNT
-649 LEMKMLNRSDTTSK
+649 LEMKVLNVNDTTSK
-663 EKYKKIKL
+663 EKYKKVKL
-671 LDQFSISSS
+671 LDQLSFSTS

-693 NITARTKVAG
+693 NISARTKVG
-703 IDVNM
+703 GVDVNM
-708 GAIMDPYAY
+708 GAIMDPYVF

-728 AKTKKLARLTSANM
+728 TRNKKLARLTSANL

-750 KSKEEEN
+750 KSSEDEN
-757 QKTASA
+757 KLKT
-763 GTDGK
+763 GVGKDGK
-768 PAEKS
+768 PIEKS
-773 EDQKI
+773 EDQKV
-778 IDNARKNYPDIPEYA
+778 IDNARKNYPNIPEYA
-793 DFSIPWDFRFDYSL
+793 DFSLPWDFRFDYSL
-807 RYSKPN
+807 RYSRPDPTKTPTI
-813 PVANPSVNQTVEFNG
+813 NQTVDFNG
-828 NISLTKNWQIGF
+828 NIDLTKNWKIGF

-893 LKLSKQESFYDKQQY
+893 LKLSKRESFYDKQSY

>member
-1 MKFGLKKRSNS
+1 M
-12 LDLGTI
+12 GTI
-18 RFLKYILLLILLW
+18 RILKYTFLLILFW
-31 QSYVFAQEPV
+31 QSSIFAQEPV
-41 QKSSISIRQ
+41 QNSNISTRQ
-50 AKSPLPSPGEAK
+50 AKSPLRSSKEVK
-62 KPVKD
+62 KSVRD
-67 LLAVSKKDSIASD
+67 SLTVLKKDTVAID
-80 SLKLQTKGDDFDA
+80 SLSLKKTNEDFDA

-106 NTANKIYMYK
+106 NSANKIYMYK

-139 LIHATGKPDSTGA
+139 LIHATGGPDSTGV

-161 GQQEFEADEIR
+161 GDQEFEADEIR

-192 FIQSGKTKLMNDSTY
+192 FIHSGKTKLMNDSTY
-207 NMKDGKY
+207 NLKDGKY

-241 GPAYLVVEDLP
+241 GPAYLVVEDIP
-252 IYFLFIP
+252 IYFIFIP

-294 WAANDYFDLAL
+294 WAANDYFDVAL

-327 KFSGGLDINFYKNVF
+327 KFSGGFDINFYKNVF

-350 KIQNDFAITW
+350 RIQNDFAITW
-360 NHSMDSKASPNQTF
+360 NHALDSKASPNQTF

-385 DQNNSYSLQNYLTNT
+385 DQNNSYTTENYLTNT
-400 KQSSISYSRRW
+400 KQSSVAYTKRW
-411 ENTPFAMSANFRHS
+411 ENTPFTMSANFRHS

-434 LTLPQMTFS
+434 LSLPQMTFS
-443 VNRMYPFKSK
+443 VTRLYPFKSK

-461 YEKIGMS
+461 YHKIGMS

-486 SNLTKDWQNG
+486 SSLSKDWQNG
-496 IKQSIPIS
+496 IKHSIPIS

-518 FNYNERWY
+518 VNYNERWY
-526 TQQIRKAFDPVKKMV
+526 SQQIRKAYDPLKKTV
-541 VTTDTIFGF
+541 VISDTIFGF

-567 GDFMPRNPKS
+567 GDFLPLNPKS

-638 SGSIGLNLNNT
+638 SGSIGFNLSNT
-649 LEMKMLNRSDTTSK
+649 LEMKVLNSNDTVSK

-671 LDQFSISSS
+671 LDQFTLSSS

-693 NITARTKVAG
+693 NISARTKVAG

-708 GAIMDPYAY
+708 GAIMDPYVY

-728 AKTKKLARLTSANM
+728 TRTKKPARLTSANM

-750 KSKEEEN
+750 KSKEDEAK
-757 QKTASA
+757 KTATL
-763 GTDGK
+763 GKDGK
-768 PAEKS
+768 PVEKS

-778 IDNARKNYPDIPEYA
+778 IDNARKNYPEIPEYA
-793 DFSIPWDFRFDYSL
+793 DFSLPWDFSFNYSL
-807 RYSKPN
+807 RYSRPN
-813 PVANPSVNQTVEFNG
+813 PAEKPSINQTVEFNG
-828 NISLTKNWQIGF
+828 NVSLTKNWQIGF

-893 LKLSKQESFYDKQQY
+893 LKLSKRESFYDRQQY

>member
-1 MKFGLKKRSNS
+1 M
-12 LDLGTI
+12 
-18 RFLKYILLLILLW
+18 
-31 QSYVFAQEPV
+31 
-41 QKSSISIRQ
+41 
-50 AKSPLPSPGEAK
+50 PGEAK

-252 IYFLFIP
+252 IYFIFIP

-757 QKTASA
+757 QKTAAA